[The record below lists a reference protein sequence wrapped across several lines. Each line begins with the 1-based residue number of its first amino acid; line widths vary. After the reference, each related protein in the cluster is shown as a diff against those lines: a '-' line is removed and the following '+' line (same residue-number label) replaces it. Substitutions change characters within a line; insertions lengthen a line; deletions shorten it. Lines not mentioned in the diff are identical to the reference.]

1 LKGTWKGILEVSA
14 FLVYYITVLCSS
26 TSQITRTSQQVWRV
40 HLVYVASGI
49 TSSRQSSLADRP
61 AFLPGT
67 GITSSRQSSLAD
79 RSAFLPGTGP
89 LRGAVISHASSVSTC
104 RATSA
109 GGQTNL
115 SRHIRRRTDQPFTTG
130 HASSTTKRG
139 ALKWLTQEADAMNWS
154 SPKHVQPEEGRK
166 EPAPRAIRFRKSRVE
181 TTIRERAGSSQE
193 GRKRAKDTPGY
204 FLCFFFSLH
213 S

>member
-1 LKGTWKGILEVSA
+1 MVIGCERDTREKRAEDTSAIFFLPFSFFSFLIRDAFGESSRHGRGGSLFYVLPRLKLHGPVSKFGECIL
-14 FLVYYITVLCSS
+14 S
-26 TSQITRTSQQVWRV
+26 TSQ
-40 HLVYVASGI
+40 AG
-49 TSSRQSSLADRP
+49 
-61 AFLPGT
+61 
-67 GITSSRQSSLAD
+67 
-79 RSAFLPGTGP
+79 
-89 LRGAVISHASSVSTC
+89 LRR

-193 GRKRAKDTPGY
+193 GRKRAKDTPG
-204 FLCFFFSLH
+204 
-213 S
+213 